1 MFGILTPAQVQ
12 KSIADGGFKPNIRL
26 TNLSTAYFQAEDDFV
41 ATKLFP
47 RVPVQ
52 LSSAGYY
59 QFSKADLARDNMRR
73 KPQFGKVPPMPMGT
87 DEDTYH
93 CKVDQLILGIDQIQA
108 LNYQRT
114 NAPGVADP
122 RQAKVRTAA
131 EQAKLHLDILFADNF
146 FKSGVWTEEY
156 TGKADVPSGKQFWQF
171 DNDNSDPVRIFDNL
185 SLELKRNGRRR
196 PNKLGLGAET
206 FRALK
211 NNGAILERIK
221 YSGSSA
227 NPATV
232 TEKVLA
238 ELFGVKE
245 VAVLESTY
253 NKAALGQD
261 ADMDFVCDPKGT
273 LLLYATDA
281 PAIDEPSAGYVF
293 TWDMLGDGSPMPI
306 TQYPGESGTHS
317 EFIEAL
323 CAPDMKIC
331 CQDMAVYLSD
341 CVG

>member
-1 MFGILTPAQVQ
+1 MQ
-12 KSIADGGFKPNIRL
+12 GGPVDSRHRSDSG
-26 TNLSTAYFQAEDDFV
+26 TELSED
-41 ATKLFP
+41 
-47 RVPVQ
+47 
-52 LSSAGYY
+52 
-59 QFSKADLARDNMRR
+59 
-73 KPQFGKVPPMPMGT
+73 
-87 DEDTYH
+87 
-93 CKVDQLILGIDQIQA
+93 
-108 LNYQRT
+108 QR
-114 NAPGVADP
+114 PGVADP

-253 NKAALGQD
+253 IRLHLDRTQIWILSVIRKGRAA
-261 ADMDFVCDPKGT
+261 VICDRCT
-273 LLLYATDA
+273 
-281 PAIDEPSAGYVF
+281 AIDETFGRICLHVGYV
-293 TWDMLGDGSPMPI
+293 GDGSPMPI

-317 EFIEAL
+317 
-323 CAPDMKIC
+323 D
-331 CQDMAVYLSD
+331 LSKHS
-341 CVG
+341 VHQI

>member
-1 MFGILTPAQVQ
+1 MNGNLRPADIQ
-12 KSIADGGFKPNIRL
+12 KSIATGGFVPNIRL
-26 TNLSTAYFQAEDDFV
+26 TNMSTAYFQAEDDFV

-52 LSSAGYY
+52 LATSNYY
-59 QFSKADLARDNMRR
+59 KFNKGDLARDNMQV
-73 KPQFGKVPPMPMGT
+73 KPMFGKVQPMPMSLS
-87 DEDTYH
+87 EETYS
-93 CKVDQLILGIDQIQA
+93 CEVNQLIIGIDQISA

-122 RQAKVRTAA
+122 REAKVRTAT
-131 EQAKLHLDILFADNF
+131 EQAKLHLDVLFADNF
-146 FKSGVWTEEY
+146 FKSGVWTNEW
-156 TGKADVPSGKQFWQF
+156 TGVASNPSGSQFVQF
-171 DNDNSDPVRIFDNL
+171 DNANSDPIALFDAL
-185 SLELKRNGRRR
+185 CMDLKRNGRRR

-206 FRALK
+206 FTALK
-211 NNGAILERIK
+211 NNPSIIERIK

-232 TEKVLA
+232 NEKVLA
-238 ELFGVKE
+238 ELFGLKE
-245 VAVLESTY
+245 VVVLESTY
-253 NKAALGQD
+253 NKAGLGGEN
-261 ADMDFVCDPKGT
+261 MDFICDPKGA

-306 TQYPGESGTHS
+306 TQYEGEKGTHS
-317 EFIEAL
+317 EYIEAL
-323 CAPDMKIC
+323 CAPDMKIV
-331 CQDMAVYLSD
+331 CQDLGVYLAS